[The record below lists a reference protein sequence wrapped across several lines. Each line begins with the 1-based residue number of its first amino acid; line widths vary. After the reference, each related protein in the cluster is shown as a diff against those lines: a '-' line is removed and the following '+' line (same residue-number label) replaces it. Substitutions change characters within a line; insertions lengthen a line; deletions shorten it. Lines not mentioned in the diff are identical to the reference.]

1 MLIRDIMSRDVVLLS
16 PDEPIERAAR
26 LMAERDIGALPVG
39 EGDRLVG
46 MITDRD
52 IAVRGIADGKSGQKV
67 RDVMTVGVK
76 YVFDDEQTEDAAR
89 NMGQLQVRRLPVV
102 DRDKRLVGIVAM
114 ADLAAK
120 DDGPAAQQAI
130 HGVSQPSRA

>member
-39 EGDRLVG
+39 EGDRLTG

-52 IAVRGIADGKSGQKV
+52 IAISRFAASP
-67 RDVMTVGVK
+67 TANPVK
-76 YVFDDEQTEDAAR
+76 RY
-89 NMGQLQVRRLPVV
+89 
-102 DRDKRLVGIVAM
+102 AM
-114 ADLAAK
+114 
-120 DDGPAAQQAI
+120 
-130 HGVSQPSRA
+130 

>member
-39 EGDRLVG
+39 EGDRLTG